1 MPGFSPKLPLQI
13 DELDGVGLN
22 KTFEEV
28 VKQNLKMLL
37 LTIPGEKIMDPDFG
51 VGLSRFLFE
60 SNDMATHGLIETK
73 IAEQLSFYY
82 PFVEIVSLDV
92 VPNRNQIDKAH
103 TLSIELRYVITS
115 SSLEDVLE
123 IVLDI
128 PEF

>member
-1 MPGFSPKLPLQI
+1 MPGYSPKLPLQQ
-13 DELDGVGLN
+13 DTTDGFGLN

-28 VKQNLKMLL
+28 VKQNLKMIL
-37 LTIPGEKIMDPDFG
+37 LTNPGEKIMDPDFG

-60 SNDMATHGLIETK
+60 KNDINTHNLIESK
-73 IAEQLSFYY
+73 IAEQISFYY
-82 PFVEIVSLDV
+82 PFIEIRAFTIN
-92 VPNRNQIDKAH
+92 PNQNQIDKSHSLA
-103 TLSIELRYVITS
+103 IQLRYVISS

>member
-1 MPGFSPKLPLQI
+1 MPGYSPKLPLQI

-60 SNDMATHGLIETK
+60 SNDSATHGLIETK

-92 VPNRNQIDKAH
+92 IPNRNQVDKPNHLA
-103 TLSIELRYVITS
+103 IELRYVITS

>member
-13 DELDGVGLN
+13 DTLDGIGLN
-22 KTFEEV
+22 KTFAEV

-60 SNDMATHGLIETK
+60 SNDSGTHRLIETK
-73 IAEQLSFYY
+73 IAEQLSYYY
-82 PFVEIVSLDV
+82 PFVEIVSLDIS
-92 VPNRNQIDKAH
+92 PNRNQVDRAH
-103 TLSIELRYVITS
+103 TLSIELRYVITAE
-115 SSLEDVLE
+115 SLEDVLE